1 MRPAGSLVFPLALI
15 PMAPAREPGSPTIT
29 DITNANVAAE
39 AERLRLEEEERRKA
53 RENAARGM
61 DPSGRKLKAKDR
73 PVDPNAPKPRQLIP
87 EGSAAQTKLTTNPV
101 SWARAALRNDGKE
114 GGWAVLK
121 EPLRAVDAGL
131 TRIVEGIGETAMWA
145 GLSAYSATEKA
156 IKKVTGAA
164 LPALPKS
171 WDPLEKEYR
180 EIQFNSMSSENRPST
195 TAGQLGSEVLSFALT
210 TFAVA
215 RRLPQMGM
223 SARLAPKG
231 SGLIKRAAA
240 TGLTGIPAGA
250 AADFLLTKA
259 GDPNVANIIRDLPF
273 VTPETEELW
282 SLGLASNR
290 TDNAFISK
298 LKATVTGGAVG
309 AAADAIGYLL
319 FARKATQGFLKQG
332 MPPEEAMA
340 RGVAAG
346 AEEAKAVKTVKTD
359 LSDKQW
365 PVATTGR
372 LRELETK
379 RVELEAELA
388 ELDLRAVGKPL
399 TPALKKELDNL
410 QPTDPSLKTPE
421 AAPETSPE
429 LQAAEQRLKELTSR
443 PDPDETEFEAAAA
456 EVDRLTAEQAA
467 KAEPDAPPLKD
478 DVVQQETKRM
488 EEINQQLAD
497 IYDEK
502 AQLEM
507 DLSSDPANL
516 RAEDQATF
524 DESVPPNVAAADQ
537 IRLETS
543 VPKVARRPD
552 ADPAILKGAT
562 SPTMGKS
569 PSVFTDAF
577 YKIISTAPDVTK
589 ATVRTLKSVIE
600 DMDLRR
606 ISKMAGR
613 SINEVLTDAAE
624 FVDTFRAA
632 VKVAGDDYAPTGA
645 EVLQLLREQNAL
657 RTVTDDGVTQEL
669 LNAKGIVATKTMIT
683 DTSNQIFHLAK
694 SLDELYAAGRNPGN
708 QMDRLTDRLVTLSE
722 LHKLSGYDS
731 GYNLRIQQ
739 EMLEGQTGRGALP
752 MNPTQQKAELTKSL
766 KKWATKIHKL
776 SRAGQDAEATQE
788 LQALVRSLV
797 LNGGDPAGTL
807 RQVDVMMRVGWQQSM
822 NNLYNS
828 ILSGPITQLRN
839 TAGNL
844 YSTFEKPLSLA
855 LSGNPQARYAAQ
867 AAFRGLM
874 ESYGDAFKIMQ
885 VSFRTGEPLQL
896 NRKFVLEE
904 AKSKAHIEALR
915 LLAKDRPPATT
926 AAKKFEQTGEEI
938 ALGVIDTF
946 YKAQNNQIFNWG
958 SRALVAGDDF
968 FKVINSR
975 MKVSMD
981 AAYAAF
987 DSGLSPKQLDERF
1000 SEIYTQKVKAS
1011 FHDDWQIKDEAL
1023 LDFADA
1029 STFQDNPGGVIN
1041 GLSNL
1046 VDKAPILRLA
1056 MPFVRTPYNLA
1067 VYGAQHLPLL
1077 NRVSSRARAVLN
1089 SMPGDEGFDPVAK
1102 AIMQGRQATGALF
1115 LGAGML
1121 GALSGNLTGNGPP
1134 AGPARD
1140 LWLQEHRPRS
1150 IKVMGKWVSYES
1162 IEPINNLMAIMAD
1175 VAMLGRMGHVDVAE
1189 QFVGQLGFAL
1199 SISIVDKSYLSGL
1212 VAVAGFLDP
1221 KTYGSPDRPAKGLF
1235 STANNLLPMAGARR
1249 AMANTLNPYM
1259 REIDGELQKV
1269 LAAAVPGFA
1278 MNEPTKIDPF
1288 TGKPFTSLAGGWYN
1302 ALSPFRIY
1310 DAEFPKGTP
1319 EALGQSVASNL
1330 SDAGFDSSTL
1340 TTKLDQGEELAKDER
1355 ADFAT
1360 ALHEVKLAERLDKL
1374 FNSPNYQDAL
1384 RGWKVRQSSL
1394 PIEQSAHTELIQST
1408 INQAK
1413 AEARARMMQTSVKWM
1428 TRSDQVRKLRDQ
1440 MGRGDINAATQTQ
1453 QAIDALNDGN

>member
-1 MRPAGSLVFPLALI
+1 
-15 PMAPAREPGSPTIT
+15 MAPAREPGSPTIT

-39 AERLRLEEEERRKA
+39 AERQRLEEEKRRKA
-53 RENAARGM
+53 KENAAKGM

-73 PVDPNAPKPRQLIP
+73 PVDPNAPTPRQIFP

-101 SWARAALRNDGKE
+101 TWARAALRNDGKE

-121 EPLRAVDAGL
+121 EPLRAVDTGL
-131 TRIVEGIGETAMWA
+131 TRIVEGVAETTLWA
-145 GLSAYSATEKA
+145 GLGAYSLAQRGLNQTLNKSLVG
-156 IKKVTGAA
+156 KVLGVP
-164 LPALPKS
+164 LPELPKT

-180 EIQFNSMSSENRPST
+180 EIQFNSMSAKNRPST
-195 TAGQLGSEVLSFALT
+195 TAGQLGSEILSFALT

-215 RRLPQMGM
+215 RKLPQIGM
-223 SARLAPKG
+223 SARLAPQG
-231 SGLIKRAAA
+231 SGLLKRAAA
-240 TGLTGIPAGA
+240 AGITGIPAGA

-259 GDPNVANIIRDLPF
+259 GDPNVANIVRDLPF

-309 AAADAIGYLL
+309 STADAIGYLL

-332 MPPEEAMA
+332 LPPEEAIA

-346 AEEAKAVKTVKTD
+346 AEEAKAATAVKTD

-399 TPALKKELDNL
+399 TPDLKKELDSL

-488 EEINQQLAD
+488 EEINRELAD

-516 RAEDQATF
+516 RAEEQATF
-524 DESVPPNVAAADQ
+524 DESVPPSVAAADQ

-577 YKIISTAPDVTK
+577 YKIISTAPDVNK
-589 ATVRTLKSVIE
+589 ATIKTLRSIVDE
-600 DMDLRR
+600 MDLRN
-606 ISKMAGR
+606 ISKAAGR
-613 SINEVLTDAAE
+613 SVNEILTDVSG
-624 FVDTFRAA
+624 FIDNFRAA
-632 VKVAGDDYAPTGA
+632 VKDAGDDGPTAA
-645 EVLQLLREQNAL
+645 ETLQLLRDANATK
-657 RTVTDDGVTQEL
+657 TVTNEGVTQEL
-669 LNAKGIVATKTMIT
+669 LNAKGIIAAKVMIT

-722 LHKLSGYDS
+722 IHKLTGYESGYS
-731 GYNLRIQQ
+731 LRMFQ
-739 EMLEGQTGRGALP
+739 EMPGGQTGRGAQP
-752 MNPTQQKAELTKSL
+752 MSPAQAKAQQTKSL
-766 KKWATKIHKL
+766 KEWATKIHKL
-776 SRAGQDAEATQE
+776 SRAGQDAKATEQ

-807 RQVDVMMRVGWQQSM
+807 RQVDVMMRVGWQQAM

-855 LSGNPQARYAAQ
+855 LSGSPQARYAAQ

-874 ESYGDAFKIMQ
+874 ESYGDAFKVMQ

-896 NRKFVLEE
+896 NRKFMLEE
-904 AKSKAHIEALR
+904 AKSLAHLEAVR
-915 LLAKDRPPATT
+915 LTT
-926 AAKKFEQTGEEI
+926 KPGSGEE
-938 ALGVIDTF
+938 LGLKVIDTL
-946 YKAQNNQIFNWG
+946 YQAQNNQIFNWG

-968 FKVINSR
+968 FKIINSR

-987 DSGLSPKQLDERF
+987 DSNLTAKQLDARF

-1011 FHDDWQIKDEAL
+1011 FYDDWQIKDEAL

-1041 GLSNL
+1041 RLSNL
-1046 VDKAPILRLA
+1046 VEEAPILRLA

-1077 NRVSSRARAVLN
+1077 NRVSSRARAVLD
-1089 SMPGDEGFDPVAK
+1089 SMPGDPGFDPVAK

-1121 GALSGNLTGNGPP
+1121 GALTGNITGNGPP
-1134 AGPARD
+1134 PGPARE

-1150 IKVMGKWVSYES
+1150 VKVAGKWVSYES
-1162 IEPINNLMAIMAD
+1162 IEPINNLMAVMAD

-1189 QFVGQLGFAL
+1189 QIVGQIGFAL
-1199 SISIVDKSYLSGL
+1199 AISIVDKSYLSGL
-1212 VAVAGFLDP
+1212 TVVAGFLDP
-1221 KTYGSPDRPAKGLF
+1221 KTYASPNPVARGLF

-1310 DAEFPKGTP
+1310 DAEFPKGSP

-1330 SDAGFDSSTL
+1330 SEAGFDSSTL

-1360 ALHEVKLAERLDKL
+1360 ALHEVKLAERLNDL

-1384 RGWKVRQSSL
+1384 AGWKSRQSSL
-1394 PIEQSAHTELIQST
+1394 DIGISAHTELIQST

-1428 TRSDQVRKLRDQ
+1428 TRSDMVRKLRDQ
-1440 MGRGDINAATQTQ
+1440 AGRGDIDAATQTQ
-1453 QAIDALNDGN
+1453 QAIDDLNDGN

>member
-1 MRPAGSLVFPLALI
+1 
-15 PMAPAREPGSPTIT
+15 
-29 DITNANVAAE
+29 
-39 AERLRLEEEERRKA
+39 
-53 RENAARGM
+53 
-61 DPSGRKLKAKDR
+61 
-73 PVDPNAPKPRQLIP
+73 
-87 EGSAAQTKLTTNPV
+87 
-101 SWARAALRNDGKE
+101 
-114 GGWAVLK
+114 
-121 EPLRAVDAGL
+121 
-131 TRIVEGIGETAMWA
+131 
-145 GLSAYSATEKA
+145 
-156 IKKVTGAA
+156 
-164 LPALPKS
+164 
-171 WDPLEKEYR
+171 
-180 EIQFNSMSSENRPST
+180 
-195 TAGQLGSEVLSFALT
+195 
-210 TFAVA
+210 
-215 RRLPQMGM
+215 M
-223 SARLAPKG
+223 SARLAPQG
-231 SGLIKRAAA
+231 SRLLKRAAA
-240 TGLTGIPAGA
+240 TGITGIPASA

-259 GDPNVANIIRDLPF
+259 GDPNVANVIRDLPF

-298 LKATVTGGAVG
+298 LKATATGGAVG
-309 AAADAIGYLL
+309 ATADAIGYLL

-332 MPPEEAMA
+332 LPPEEAIA

-346 AEEAKAVKTVKTD
+346 AEEAKEAKVVKTN
-359 LSDKQW
+359 LADKQW

-372 LRELETK
+372 IRELETK
-379 RVELEAELA
+379 RVELENELDRIKNPQLELPLDKVTSKVPPKLA
-388 ELDLRAVGKPL
+388 EDLKAAKSDLRAAEEADPYWTPEYEEAKAQVDKFSKEAENAAGPPDQLDLPL
-399 TPALKKELDNL
+399 EEKGLAPKEVDPDTKRIQKIEKEL
-410 QPTDPSLKTPE
+410 
-421 AAPETSPE
+421 
-429 LQAAEQRLKELTSR
+429 
-443 PDPDETEFEAAAA
+443 
-456 EVDRLTAEQAA
+456 
-467 KAEPDAPPLKD
+467 KA
-478 DVVQQETKRM
+478 
-488 EEINQQLAD
+488 LA
-497 IYDEK
+497 DEK

-516 RAEDQATF
+516 RAEEQATF

-562 SPTMGKS
+562 SLTMGKS
-569 PSVFTDAF
+569 PSIFTDAF

-613 SINEVLTDAAE
+613 SVNEVLTDAAE
-624 FVDTFRAA
+624 FIDTFRAA
-632 VKVAGDDYAPTGA
+632 VKAAGDDYAPTGS
-645 EVLQLLREQNAL
+645 EVMQLMREQNAL

-669 LNAKGIVATKTMIT
+669 LNAKGVVATKTFIT
-683 DTSNQIFHLAK
+683 DTTNQIFHLAK

-708 QMDRLTDRLVTLSE
+708 QMDRLVDRLVTLSE

-731 GYNLRIQQ
+731 GYNLRMYQ
-739 EMLEGQTGRGALP
+739 EVVGGQTGRVASP
-752 MNPTQQKAELTKSL
+752 MSPSQQKAKLTKSL
-766 KKWATKIHKL
+766 KEWATKIHKL
-776 SRAGQDAEATQE
+776 SRAGQDADATEE

-807 RQVDVMMRVGWQQSM
+807 RQVDVMMRVGWQQAM

-855 LSGNPQARYAAQ
+855 LSGSPQARYAAQ
-867 AAFRGLM
+867 AAFRGLV
-874 ESYGDAFKIMQ
+874 ESYGDAFKVMQ

-904 AKSKAHIEALR
+904 AKSLAQLEALR
-915 LLAKDRPPATT
+915 LTVKPGS
-926 AAKKFEQTGEEI
+926 GEEI
-938 ALGVIDTF
+938 ALGVIDTL

-987 DSGLSPKQLDERF
+987 DSGLSPKQLDKRF

-1011 FHDDWQIKDEAL
+1011 FHDDFQIKDEAL

-1041 GLSNL
+1041 RLSNL
-1046 VDKAPILRLA
+1046 VEDAPILRLA

-1077 NRVSSRARAVLN
+1077 NRVSSRARAVLD
-1089 SMPGDEGFDPVAK
+1089 SMPGDPGFDPVAK

-1115 LGAGML
+1115 LGAGWL
-1121 GALSGNLTGNGPP
+1121 GALTGNITGNGPP
-1134 AGPARD
+1134 AGPARE

-1150 IKVMGKWVSYES
+1150 VKVAGKWVSYES
-1162 IEPINNLMAIMAD
+1162 IEPINNLMAVMAD

-1189 QFVGQLGFAL
+1189 QFAGQLLFAL

-1212 VAVAGFLDP
+1212 TVVAGFLDP
-1221 KTYGSPDRPAKGLF
+1221 KTYASPNPVAKGLF

-1302 ALSPFRIY
+1302 ANSPFRIY

-1330 SDAGFDSSTL
+1330 SEAGFDSATL
-1340 TTKLDQGEELAKDER
+1340 TTKLDQGEEIAKDER

-1360 ALHEVKLAERLDKL
+1360 ALHEVKLAERLNDL

-1384 RGWKVRQSSL
+1384 RGWKIRQSSL
-1394 PIEQSAHTELIQST
+1394 PIEQAAHIKLIQPI

-1440 MGRGDINAATQTQ
+1440 MGRGDIDAATQTQ
-1453 QAIDALNDGN
+1453 KAIDALNDGN

>member
-1 MRPAGSLVFPLALI
+1 MRPAGFLVYPLALI
-15 PMAPAREPGSPTIT
+15 SMAPAREPGSPTIT
-29 DITNANVAAE
+29 DITNANIAAE
-39 AERLRLEEEERRKA
+39 AERKRQEEEKRRKA
-53 RENAARGM
+53 RENAAKGM
-61 DPSGRKLKAKDR
+61 DPSGRKLKAKGR

-87 EGSAAQTKLTTNPV
+87 EGSAAQTKIGTNPV

-114 GGWAVLK
+114 GGWTVLK

-131 TRIVEGIGETAMWA
+131 TRIVEGVGEIAMRA
-145 GLSAYSATEKA
+145 GLSAYSASQKA
-156 IKKVTGAA
+156 IKKVTGTA
-164 LPALPKS
+164 LPALPKT

-180 EIQFNSMSSENRPST
+180 EIQFNSMGPENRPST
-195 TAGQLGSEVLSFALT
+195 TAGQIGSEILSFALT

-215 RRLPQMGM
+215 RKLPQIGM
-223 SARLAPKG
+223 SAKLAPAGAKR
-231 SGLIKRAAA
+231 LQRAAA
-240 TGLTGIPAGA
+240 AGVTGIPAGA

-259 GDPNVANIIRDLPF
+259 GDPNVANLVRDLPF

-298 LKATVTGGAVG
+298 LKATITGGAVG
-309 AAADAIGYLL
+309 ASADALVYLL

-332 MPPEEAMA
+332 LPPEEALV
-340 RGVAAG
+340 RGVAVG
-346 AEEAKAVKTVKTD
+346 AEEAKEAQAVKAK

-379 RVELEAELA
+379 RIELENELDRIKNPQLELPLDKVTSKVPPKLA
-388 ELDLRAVGKPL
+388 EDLKAAKSDLRA
-399 TPALKKELDNL
+399 AEEA
-410 QPTDPSLKTPE
+410 DPYWTPE
-421 AAPETSPE
+421 YEEAKAQVDKFSKKAETAAGPPEQLDLPLE
-429 LQAAEQRLKELTSR
+429 EKGLAPKEV
-443 PDPDETEFEAAAA
+443 DPD
-456 EVDRLTAEQAA
+456 A
-467 KAEPDAPPLKD
+467 K
-478 DVVQQETKRM
+478 RI
-488 EEINQQLAD
+488 EEINRQLAD
-497 IYDEK
+497 INDEK

-524 DESVPPNVAAADQ
+524 DESIPPSEAAADQ

-577 YKIISTAPDVTK
+577 YKIISTSPDVTK

-613 SINEVLTDAAE
+613 SVNEVLTDAAE
-624 FVDTFRAA
+624 FIDTFRAA

-645 EVLQLLREQNAL
+645 EVMQLMREQNAL

-669 LNAKGIVATKTMIT
+669 LNAKGVVATKTFIT
-683 DTSNQIFHLAK
+683 DTTNQIFHLAK

-708 QMDRLTDRLVTLSE
+708 QMDRLVDRLVTLSE

-731 GYNLRIQQ
+731 GYNLRMFQ
-739 EMLEGQTGRGALP
+739 EVVGGQTGRVAQP
-752 MNPTQQKAELTKSL
+752 MSPAQVKAQTTKFL
-766 KKWATKIHKL
+766 KEWATKIHKR
-776 SRAGQDAEATQE
+776 SRAGQDADATEE

-807 RQVDVMMRVGWQQSM
+807 RQIDVMMRVGWQQAM

-855 LSGNPQARYAAQ
+855 LSGSPQSRYAAQ
-867 AAFRGLM
+867 AAFRGLL
-874 ESYGDAFKIMQ
+874 ESYGDAFQIMR

-896 NRKFVLEE
+896 NRKFMLEE
-904 AKSKAHIEALR
+904 AKSKAQLDGLR
-915 LLAKDRPPATT
+915 LLAKDQPPATT
-926 AAKKFEQTGEEI
+926 AVKKFEQTSEEI
-938 ALGVIDTF
+938 ALAVIDTF
-946 YKAQNNQIFNWG
+946 YSAQNNQIFNWG

-968 FKVINSR
+968 FKVIISR

-1046 VDKAPILRLA
+1046 IDKAPYLRLA

-1077 NRVSSRARAVLN
+1077 NRVSSRARKVLN

-1121 GALSGNLTGNGPP
+1121 GAFSGSLTGNGPP
-1134 AGPARD
+1134 AGPARE

-1162 IEPINNLMAIMAD
+1162 IEPINNLMALMGD
-1175 VAMLGRMGHVDVAE
+1175 VAMLGRMGHVEVAE
-1189 QFVGQLGFAL
+1189 QFVGQLMFAL

-1235 STANNLLPMAGARR
+1235 STVNNLIPMAGARR
-1249 AMANTLNPYM
+1249 AMANTLNPYL

-1269 LAAAVPGFA
+1269 MAAAMPGFA
-1278 MNEPTKIDPF
+1278 LNEPTKIDPF

-1310 DAEFPKGTP
+1310 DAEFPKGSP
-1319 EALGQSVASNL
+1319 EALGQSVASRL
-1330 SDAGFDSSTL
+1330 TEAGFDSSTL
-1340 TTKLDQGEELAKDER
+1340 TTKLDQGQEIAKDER
-1355 ADFAT
+1355 AGFAT
-1360 ALHEVKLAERLDKL
+1360 ALHEVKLAERLDEL
-1374 FNSPNYQDAL
+1374 FSSHGYQDAL

-1394 PIEQSAHTELIQST
+1394 PIEQSAHIERIQST

>member
-1 MRPAGSLVFPLALI
+1 MRPAGSLVYPLALI

-39 AERLRLEEEERRKA
+39 AERRRLEEEKRRKA
-53 RENAARGM
+53 KENAAKGM

-87 EGSAAQTKLTTNPV
+87 EGSTAQTKITTNPV
-101 SWARAALRNDGKE
+101 TWARAALRNDGKE

-131 TRIVEGIGETAMWA
+131 TRIVEGVGETAMWA
-145 GLSAYSATEKA
+145 GLGAYSASQKA
-156 IKKVTGAA
+156 IKKVTGAS
-164 LPALPKS
+164 LPELPKT

-215 RRLPQMGM
+215 RRLPQIGM
-223 SARLAPKG
+223 SARLAPQG
-231 SGLIKRAAA
+231 AGALKRAAA
-240 TGLTGIPAGA
+240 AGITGIPAGA

-259 GDPNVANIIRDLPF
+259 GDPNVANIVRDLPF

-282 SLGLASNR
+282 SLGLASSR

-309 AAADAIGYLL
+309 ATADAIGYLL

-332 MPPEEAMA
+332 LPPDEAIA
-340 RGVAAG
+340 RGVAVG
-346 AEEAKAVKTVKTD
+346 AEEAKEAKAVKTD
-359 LSDKQW
+359 LADKQW
-365 PVATTGR
+365 PVATAGR

-399 TPALKKELDNL
+399 TPALKQELDSL

-421 AAPETSPE
+421 AAPESSPE
-429 LQAAEQRLKELTSR
+429 LQAAEQRLKEITSK
-443 PDPDETEFEAAAA
+443 PDPDATEFEAAAA

-467 KAEPDAPPLKD
+467 KAEPDAPPLED
-478 DVVQQETKRM
+478 GAIQQEAKRM
-488 EEINQQLAD
+488 EEINRQLAD

-516 RAEDQATF
+516 RAEEQATF
-524 DESVPPNVAAADQ
+524 NESVPPSEAAADQ

-552 ADPAILKGAT
+552 ADPTLLKGAT

-577 YKIISTAPDVTK
+577 YKIISTAPDVNK
-589 ATVRTLKSVIE
+589 ATIKTLRSIVDE
-600 DMDLRR
+600 MDLRN
-606 ISKMAGR
+606 ISKAAGR
-613 SINEVLTDAAE
+613 SVNEILTDASA
-624 FVDTFRAA
+624 FIDTFRAA

-645 EVLQLLREQNAL
+645 EVMQLLRDQNAL

-669 LNAKGIVATKTMIT
+669 LNAKGVVATKTMIT
-683 DTSNQIFHLAK
+683 DTSNQIFQLSQ
-694 SLDELYAAGRNPGN
+694 SLDELYASGRNPGN
-708 QMDRLTDRLVTLSE
+708 QMDRLVDRLVTLSE

-731 GYNLRIQQ
+731 GYNLRMYQ
-739 EMLEGQTGRGALP
+739 EVIGGETGRGTKP
-752 MNPTQQKAELTKSL
+752 MNPAQAKAQDTKSL
-766 KKWATKIHKL
+766 KEWATKIHKL
-776 SRAGQDAEATQE
+776 SRAGQDADATQE

-807 RQVDVMMRVGWQQSM
+807 RQVDVMMRVGWQQAM

-874 ESYGDAFKIMQ
+874 ESYGDAFEVMQ

-904 AKSKAHIEALR
+904 AKSLAQLEAVR
-915 LLAKDRPPATT
+915 LTT
-926 AAKKFEQTGEEI
+926 QPGSSEE
-938 ALGVIDTF
+938 LGLKVIDTL
-946 YKAQNNQIFNWG
+946 YRAQNNQIFNWG

-968 FKVINSR
+968 FKIINSR

-987 DSGLSPKQLDERF
+987 DSNLTPKQLDERF

-1041 GLSNL
+1041 RLSNL
-1046 VDKAPILRLA
+1046 VEEAPILRLA

-1077 NRVSSRARAVLN
+1077 NRVSSRARAVLD
-1089 SMPGDEGFDPVAK
+1089 SMPGDPGFDPVAK
-1102 AIMQGRQATGALF
+1102 AIMQGRQATGAVF

-1121 GALSGNLTGNGPP
+1121 GALTGNITGNGPP
-1134 AGPARD
+1134 AGPARE

-1150 IKVMGKWVSYES
+1150 VKVAGKWVSYES

-1189 QFVGQLGFAL
+1189 QFLGQMLFAL

-1212 VAVAGFLDP
+1212 TVVAGFLDP
-1221 KTYGSPDRPAKGLF
+1221 KTYASPNPVARGLF

-1259 REIDGELQKV
+1259 REIDGELQTV
-1269 LAAAVPGFA
+1269 LAAAAPGFA
-1278 MNEPTKIDPF
+1278 LNEPTKIDPF

-1302 ALSPFRIY
+1302 AISPFRIY
-1310 DAEFPKGTP
+1310 DAEFPKGSP
-1319 EALGQSVASNL
+1319 EALGQSVASRL
-1330 SDAGFDSSTL
+1330 SEAGFDSSTL
-1340 TTKLDQGEELAKDER
+1340 TTKLDQGEEIAKDER
-1355 ADFAT
+1355 ADFAS
-1360 ALHEVKLAERLDKL
+1360 ALHEVKLAERLDEL

-1384 RGWKVRQSSL
+1384 AGWKSRQRSV

-1440 MGRGDINAATQTQ
+1440 MGRGDIDAATQTQ
-1453 QAIDALNDGN
+1453 QAIDDLNDGN

>member
-1 MRPAGSLVFPLALI
+1 
-15 PMAPAREPGSPTIT
+15 MAPAREPGSPTII
-29 DITNANVAAE
+29 DITNANIAAE
-39 AERLRLEEEERRKA
+39 AERQRLEEEKRRKA
-53 RENAARGM
+53 EENAAKGM

-73 PVDPNAPKPRQLIP
+73 PDDPNAPKPRQLIP

-101 SWARAALRNDGKE
+101 SFVRAALRNDGKE

-131 TRIVEGIGETAMWA
+131 TRIVEGTGETVIWA

-195 TAGQLGSEVLSFALT
+195 TAGQLGSEILSFALT

-215 RRLPQMGM
+215 RRLPQLGM
-223 SARLAPKG
+223 SARMAPKG
-231 SGLIKRAAA
+231 SGLVKRAAA
-240 TGLTGIPAGA
+240 AGLTGIPAGA

-259 GDPNVANIIRDLPF
+259 GDPNVANIIQDLPF

-332 MPPEEAMA
+332 LPPEEAMA

-346 AEEAKAVKTVKTD
+346 AEEAKAAKTVKTD

-372 LRELETK
+372 LRELET
-379 RVELEAELA
+379 RRIELENELA
-388 ELDLRAVGKPL
+388 ELNLRTVGKPL
-399 TPALKKELDNL
+399 TPALKKELDSL

-421 AAPETSPE
+421 AVPETSPE

-443 PDPDETEFEAAAA
+443 PDPDETEFEAVAA

-478 DVVQQETKRM
+478 DVVQQEAKRM

-577 YKIISTAPDVTK
+577 YKIISTAPDVNK
-589 ATVRTLKSVIE
+589 ATIKTLRSIVNE
-600 DMDLRR
+600 MDLRN
-606 ISKMAGR
+606 ISKAAGR
-613 SINEVLTDAAE
+613 SVNEILTDASE
-624 FVDTFRAA
+624 FIDTFRAA

-645 EVLQLLREQNAL
+645 EVMQLLRDRKAL
-657 RTVTDDGVTQEL
+657 RTITDDGVTQEL
-669 LNAKGIVATKTMIT
+669 LNAKGVVATKTIIT
-683 DTSNQIFHLAK
+683 DTTNQIYALAQ

-708 QMDRLTDRLVTLSE
+708 QMDRIVDRLVTLSE

-731 GYNLRIQQ
+731 GYNLRMFQ
-739 EMLEGQTGRGALP
+739 EMIDGKPGRQAP
-752 MNPTQQKAELTKSL
+752 KATPAQKKAADTKQL
-766 KKWATKIHKL
+766 KDWATKIHKL

-807 RQVDVMMRVGWQQSM
+807 RQVDVMMRVGWQQAM

-855 LSGNPQARYAAQ
+855 LSGSPQARYAAQ
-867 AAFRGLM
+867 AAFRGLL
-874 ESYGDAFKIMQ
+874 ESYGDAFEIMR

-896 NRKFVLEE
+896 NRKFMLEE
-904 AKSKAHIEALR
+904 AKSKAHLEALR
-915 LLAKDRPPATT
+915 LLAKNQPPATT

-938 ALGVIDTF
+938 ALGVIDTL
-946 YKAQNNQIFNWG
+946 YTAQNNQIFNWG

-1046 VDKAPILRLA
+1046 IEKAPILRLA

-1067 VYGAQHLPLL
+1067 VYGVQHLPLL
-1077 NRVSSRARAVLN
+1077 NRRSSRARAVLN
-1089 SMPGDEGFDPVAK
+1089 SMPGDPGFDPVAK

-1115 LGAGML
+1115 LGAGVL
-1121 GALSGNLTGNGPP
+1121 GAFTGNITGNGPP

-1150 IKVMGKWVSYES
+1150 VKVAGKWVSYES
-1162 IEPINNLMAIMAD
+1162 IEPINNLMAVMAD

-1189 QFVGQLGFAL
+1189 QFVGQIGFAL
-1199 SISIVDKSYLSGL
+1199 AISIVDKSYLSGL
-1212 VAVAGFLDP
+1212 TVVAGFLDP
-1221 KTYGSPDRPAKGLF
+1221 KTYASPNPVAKGLF

-1269 LAAAVPGFA
+1269 MAAAMPGFA

-1319 EALGQSVASNL
+1319 EALGQSVAANL

-1340 TTKLDQGEELAKDER
+1340 TTKLDQGEDIAKDER

-1360 ALHEVKLAERLDKL
+1360 ALHEVKLAERLDEL
-1374 FNSPNYQDAL
+1374 FNSPGYQDAL
-1384 RGWKVRQSSL
+1384 RGWKSRQSSL
-1394 PIEQSAHTELIQST
+1394 PIERSEHLRQIQST

-1428 TRSDQVRKLRDQ
+1428 DRSDQVRKLQDQ
-1440 MGRGDINAATQTQ
+1440 MGRGDIDAATQTQ
-1453 QAIDALNDGN
+1453 QAIDDLKDGN

>member
-1 MRPAGSLVFPLALI
+1 
-15 PMAPAREPGSPTIT
+15 MAPAREPGSPTII
-29 DITNANVAAE
+29 DITNANIAAE
-39 AERLRLEEEERRKA
+39 AERQRLEEEKRRKA
-53 RENAARGM
+53 EENAAKGM

-73 PVDPNAPKPRQLIP
+73 PDDPNAPKPRQLIP

-131 TRIVEGIGETAMWA
+131 TRIVEGTGETVIWA

-195 TAGQLGSEVLSFALT
+195 TAGQLGSEILSFALT

-215 RRLPQMGM
+215 RKLPQLGM

-231 SGLIKRAAA
+231 SGRIKRAAA
-240 TGLTGIPAGA
+240 AGLTGIPAGA

-298 LKATVTGGAVG
+298 LKATITGGAVG

-319 FARKATQGFLKQG
+319 FARKATQGFLRQG
-332 MPPEEAMA
+332 LPPEEAMA

-346 AEEAKAVKTVKTD
+346 AEEAKAAKTVKTD

-365 PVATTGR
+365 PAATTGR

-379 RVELEAELA
+379 RVELESELNSINNPQLELPLDKVTSKVPPKLNEDLKAAKQNLKAEEEA
-388 ELDLRAVGKPL
+388 
-399 TPALKKELDNL
+399 
-410 QPTDPSLKTPE
+410 DPYWTPE
-421 AAPETSPE
+421 YEAAKAQTDKLARE
-429 LQAAEQRLKELTSR
+429 A
-443 PDPDETEFEAAAA
+443 EAAAGPPA
-456 EVDRLTAEQAA
+456 QLDLPMEEVGLAPKEVDPQ
-467 KAEPDAPPLKD
+467 
-478 DVVQQETKRM
+478 TKRT
-488 EEINQQLAD
+488 EEIKKQLAD

-577 YKIISTAPDVTK
+577 YKILQTAPDVNKVTIK
-589 ATVRTLKSVIE
+589 TLRSIVNE
-600 DMDLRR
+600 TDLRN
-606 ISKMAGR
+606 ISKAAGR
-613 SINEVLTDAAE
+613 SVNEILTDASE
-624 FVDTFRAA
+624 FIDTFRAA

-645 EVLQLLREQNAL
+645 EVMQLLRDRKAL
-657 RTVTDDGVTQEL
+657 RTITDDGVTQEL
-669 LNAKGIVATKTMIT
+669 LNAKGVVATKTMIT
-683 DTSNQIFHLAK
+683 DTTNQIYALAQ

-708 QMDRLTDRLVTLSE
+708 QMDRIVDRLVTLSE

-731 GYNLRIQQ
+731 GYNLRMFQ
-739 EMLEGQTGRGALP
+739 EIIDGKPGRQAP
-752 MNPTQQKAELTKSL
+752 KATPAQKKAADTKQL
-766 KKWATKIHKL
+766 KDWATKIHKL

-807 RQVDVMMRVGWQQSM
+807 RQVDVMMRVGWQQAM

-855 LSGNPQARYAAQ
+855 LSGSPQARYAAQ
-867 AAFRGLM
+867 AAFRGLL
-874 ESYGDAFKIMQ
+874 ESYGDAFEIMR

-896 NRKFVLEE
+896 NRKFMLEE

-915 LLAKDRPPATT
+915 LLAKNQPPATT

-946 YKAQNNQIFNWG
+946 YTAQNNQIFNWG

-1029 STFQDNPGGVIN
+1029 STFQDNPGGVVN
-1041 GLSNL
+1041 RLSNL
-1046 VDKAPILRLA
+1046 IEDAPILRLA

-1089 SMPGDEGFDPVAK
+1089 SMPGDPGFDPVAK

-1115 LGAGML
+1115 LGAGVL
-1121 GALSGNLTGNGPP
+1121 GAFTGNITGNGPP

-1150 IKVMGKWVSYES
+1150 VKVAGKWVSYES
-1162 IEPINNLMAIMAD
+1162 IEPINNLMAVMAD

-1189 QFVGQLGFAL
+1189 QFVGQIGFAL
-1199 SISIVDKSYLSGL
+1199 AISIVDKSYLSGL
-1212 VAVAGFLDP
+1212 TVVAGFLDP
-1221 KTYGSPDRPAKGLF
+1221 KTYASPNPVAKGLF

-1269 LAAAVPGFA
+1269 MAAAMPGFA
-1278 MNEPTKIDPF
+1278 LNEPTKIDPF

-1319 EALGQSVASNL
+1319 EALGQSVAANL

-1340 TTKLDQGEELAKDER
+1340 TTKLDQGEEIAKDER

-1360 ALHEVKLAERLDKL
+1360 ALHEVKLAERLDEL
-1374 FNSPNYQDAL
+1374 FNSPGYQDAL
-1384 RGWKVRQSSL
+1384 RGWKSRQSSL
-1394 PIEQSAHTELIQST
+1394 PIERSEHLRQIQST

-1428 TRSDQVRKLRDQ
+1428 DRSDLVRKLQDQ
-1440 MGRGDINAATQTQ
+1440 MGRGNIDAATQTQ
-1453 QAIDALNDGN
+1453 QAIDDLNDGN

>member
-1 MRPAGSLVFPLALI
+1 
-15 PMAPAREPGSPTIT
+15 MAPAREPGSPTIT

-39 AERLRLEEEERRKA
+39 AERQRLEEEKRRKA
-53 RENAARGM
+53 KENAAKGM

-87 EGSAAQTKLTTNPV
+87 TGSTAQTKLTTNPV
-101 SWARAALRNDGKE
+101 TWARAALRNDGKE

-131 TRIVEGIGETAMWA
+131 TRIVEGVGETAMWA
-145 GLSAYSATEKA
+145 GLGAYSASQKA
-156 IKKVTGAA
+156 IQKVTGAA
-164 LPALPKS
+164 LPELPKT

-180 EIQFNSMSSENRPST
+180 EIQFNSMSSENKPST
-195 TAGQLGSEVLSFALT
+195 TAGQLGSEILSFALT
-210 TFAVA
+210 TFSVA
-215 RRLPQMGM
+215 RRLPQIGM
-223 SARLAPKG
+223 SARLAPQG
-231 SGLIKRAAA
+231 AGVIKRAAA
-240 TGLTGIPAGA
+240 AGITGIPAGA

-259 GDPNVANIIRDLPF
+259 GDPNVANIVRDLPF

-309 AAADAIGYLL
+309 ATADAIGYLL

-332 MPPEEAMA
+332 LPPEEAIA

-346 AEEAKAVKTVKTD
+346 AEEAKEAKAVKTD

-372 LRELETK
+372 IRELETK
-379 RVELEAELA
+379 RVELENELDRIKNPQLELPLDKVTSKVPPKLA
-388 ELDLRAVGKPL
+388 EDLKAAKSDLRA
-399 TPALKKELDNL
+399 AEEA
-410 QPTDPSLKTPE
+410 DPYWTPE
-421 AAPETSPE
+421 YEEAKAQVDKFS
-429 LQAAEQRLKELTSR
+429 KEA
-443 PDPDETEFEAAAA
+443 EAAAGPPDQLDLPLEEKGLA
-456 EVDRLTAEQAA
+456 PKEVD
-467 KAEPDAPPLKD
+467 PD
-478 DVVQQETKRM
+478 TKRIQKI
-488 EEINQQLAD
+488 EKELKALA
-497 IYDEK
+497 DEK

-516 RAEDQATF
+516 RAEEQATF
-524 DESVPPNVAAADQ
+524 DESVPPSVAAADQ

-543 VPKVARRPD
+543 VPKIARRPD
-552 ADPAILKGAT
+552 ADPTILKGAT

-577 YKIISTAPDVTK
+577 YKIISTAPDVNK
-589 ATVRTLKSVIE
+589 ATIKTLRSIVDE
-600 DMDLRR
+600 MDLRN
-606 ISKMAGR
+606 ISKAAGR
-613 SINEVLTDAAE
+613 SVNEILTDASA
-624 FVDTFRAA
+624 FIDTFRAA
-632 VKVAGDDYAPTGA
+632 VKDAGDDYAPTGA
-645 EVLQLLREQNAL
+645 EVLQLLKEQNAL

-669 LNAKGIVATKTMIT
+669 LNAKGVVATKTMIT
-683 DTSNQIFHLAK
+683 DTSNQIFQLSQ

-708 QMDRLTDRLVTLSE
+708 QMDRLVDRLVTLSE

-731 GYNLRIQQ
+731 GYNLRMYQ
-739 EMLEGQTGRGALP
+739 EVIGGETGRGAKP
-752 MNPTQQKAELTKSL
+752 MNPVQAKAQDTKSL
-766 KKWATKIHKL
+766 KEWATKIHKL
-776 SRAGQDAEATQE
+776 SRAGQDADATEQ

-807 RQVDVMMRVGWQQSM
+807 RQVDVMMRVGWQQAM

-855 LSGNPQARYAAQ
+855 LSGSPQARYAAQ

-874 ESYGDAFKIMQ
+874 ESYGDAFKVMQ

-896 NRKFVLEE
+896 NRKFVLED
-904 AKSKAHIEALR
+904 AKSLAQLEAIR
-915 LLAKDRPPATT
+915 LTT
-926 AAKKFEQTGEEI
+926 QPGSGEE
-938 ALGVIDTF
+938 LGLKVIDTL
-946 YKAQNNQIFNWG
+946 YRAQNNQIFNWG

-968 FKVINSR
+968 FKIINSR

-987 DSGLSPKQLDERF
+987 DSNLTPKQLDERF

-1041 GLSNL
+1041 RLSNL
-1046 VDKAPILRLA
+1046 VEAAPILRLA

-1077 NRVSSRARAVLN
+1077 NRVSSRARAVLD
-1089 SMPGDEGFDPVAK
+1089 SMPGDPGFDPVAK
-1102 AIMQGRQATGALF
+1102 AIMQGRQATGAVF

-1121 GALSGNLTGNGPP
+1121 GALTGNITGNGPP
-1134 AGPARD
+1134 AGPARE

-1150 IKVMGKWVSYES
+1150 VKVAGKWVSYES
-1162 IEPINNLMAIMAD
+1162 IEPINNLMAVMAD

-1189 QFVGQLGFAL
+1189 QILGQVLFAL

-1212 VAVAGFLDP
+1212 TVVAGFLDP
-1221 KTYGSPDRPAKGLF
+1221 KTYASPNPVAKGLF

-1302 ALSPFRIY
+1302 ANSPFRIY
-1310 DAEFPKGTP
+1310 DAEFPKGSP

-1330 SDAGFDSSTL
+1330 SEAGFDSSTL

-1360 ALHEVKLAERLDKL
+1360 ALHEVKLTERLTDL

-1384 RGWKVRQSSL
+1384 AGWKSRQSSL
-1394 PIEQSAHTELIQST
+1394 DIGISAHTELIQST

-1428 TRSDQVRKLRDQ
+1428 TRSDMVRKLRDQ
-1440 MGRGDINAATQTQ
+1440 AGRGDIDAATQTQ

>member
-1 MRPAGSLVFPLALI
+1 
-15 PMAPAREPGSPTIT
+15 MAPAREPGSPTII
-29 DITNANVAAE
+29 DITNANIAAE
-39 AERLRLEEEERRKA
+39 AERQRLEEEKRRKA
-53 RENAARGM
+53 EENAAKGM

-73 PVDPNAPKPRQLIP
+73 PDDPNAPKPRQLIP

-101 SWARAALRNDGKE
+101 SFVRAALRNDGKE

-131 TRIVEGIGETAMWA
+131 TRIVEGTGETVIWA

-171 WDPLEKEYR
+171 WDPLENEYR
-180 EIQFNSMSSENRPST
+180 DIQFNSMSSENRPST
-195 TAGQLGSEVLSFALT
+195 TAGQLGSEILSFALA

-215 RRLPQMGM
+215 RRLPQLGM
-223 SARLAPKG
+223 SARMAPKG
-231 SGLIKRAAA
+231 SGLVKRAAA
-240 TGLTGIPAGA
+240 AGLTGIPAGA

-309 AAADAIGYLL
+309 ATADAIGYLL
-319 FARKATQGFLKQG
+319 SARKATQGFLRQG
-332 MPPEEAMA
+332 LPPEEAMA

-346 AEEAKAVKTVKTD
+346 AEEAKAAKTVKTG

-379 RVELEAELA
+379 RVELE
-388 ELDLRAVGKPL
+388 
-399 TPALKKELDNL
+399 
-410 QPTDPSLKTPE
+410 S
-421 AAPETSPE
+421 
-429 LQAAEQRLKELTSR
+429 ELTDKLAR
-443 PDPDETEFEAAAA
+443 EAEAAAGPPEQLDLPMEEVGLA
-456 EVDRLTAEQAA
+456 PKEVDPQ
-467 KAEPDAPPLKD
+467 
-478 DVVQQETKRM
+478 TKRT
-488 EEINQQLAD
+488 EEIKKQLAD

-577 YKIISTAPDVTK
+577 YKIISTAPDVNK
-589 ATVRTLKSVIE
+589 ATIKTLRSIVNE
-600 DMDLRR
+600 MDLRN
-606 ISKMAGR
+606 ISKAAGR
-613 SINEVLTDAAE
+613 SVNEILTDASE
-624 FVDTFRAA
+624 FIDTFRAA

-645 EVLQLLREQNAL
+645 EVMQLLRDRKAL
-657 RTVTDDGVTQEL
+657 RTITDDGVTQEL
-669 LNAKGIVATKTMIT
+669 LNAKGVVATKTIIT
-683 DTSNQIFHLAK
+683 DTTNQIYALAQ

-708 QMDRLTDRLVTLSE
+708 QMDRIVDRLVTLSE

-731 GYNLRIQQ
+731 GYNLRMFQ
-739 EMLEGQTGRGALP
+739 EMIDGKPGRRAP
-752 MNPTQQKAELTKSL
+752 KATPAQKTAADTKQL
-766 KKWATKIHKL
+766 KDWATKIHKL

-807 RQVDVMMRVGWQQSM
+807 RQVDVMMRVGWQQAM

-855 LSGNPQARYAAQ
+855 LSGSPQARYAAQ
-867 AAFRGLM
+867 AAFRGLL
-874 ESYGDAFKIMQ
+874 ESYGDAFEIMQ

-896 NRKFVLEE
+896 NRKFMLEE

-915 LLAKDRPPATT
+915 LLAKNQPPATT

-938 ALGVIDTF
+938 ALGVIDTL
-946 YKAQNNQIFNWG
+946 YTAQNNQIFNWG

-1000 SEIYTQKVKAS
+1000 SEIYTQKVKAN

-1029 STFQDNPGGVIN
+1029 STFQDNPGGVVN
-1041 GLSNL
+1041 RLSNL
-1046 VDKAPILRLA
+1046 IEEAPILRLA

-1089 SMPGDEGFDPVAK
+1089 SMPGDPGFDPVAK

-1115 LGAGML
+1115 LGAGVL
-1121 GALSGNLTGNGPP
+1121 GAFTGNITGNGPP

-1150 IKVMGKWVSYES
+1150 VKVAGKWVSYES
-1162 IEPINNLMAIMAD
+1162 IEPINNLMAVMAD

-1189 QFVGQLGFAL
+1189 QFVGQIGFAL
-1199 SISIVDKSYLSGL
+1199 AISIVDKSYLSGL
-1212 VAVAGFLDP
+1212 TVVAGFLDP
-1221 KTYGSPDRPAKGLF
+1221 KTYASPNPVAKGLF

-1269 LAAAVPGFA
+1269 MAAAMPGFA

-1319 EALGQSVASNL
+1319 EALGQSVAANL

-1340 TTKLDQGEELAKDER
+1340 TTKLDQGEDIAKDER

-1360 ALHEVKLAERLDKL
+1360 ALHEVKLAERLDEL
-1374 FNSPNYQDAL
+1374 FNSPGYQDAL
-1384 RGWKVRQSSL
+1384 RGWKSRQSSL
-1394 PIEQSAHTELIQST
+1394 PIERSEHLRQIQST

-1428 TRSDQVRKLRDQ
+1428 DRSDQVRKLQDQ
-1440 MGRGDINAATQTQ
+1440 MGRGDIDAATQTQ
-1453 QAIDALNDGN
+1453 QAIDDLKDGN